1 MRLVAAWLL
10 NLAYVVLL
18 GAVSPVLLYRS
29 ITQGKYRS
37 GWSQKFWGN
46 VPDWPA
52 SIGLTSMHAG
62 DRQRLPRFWFHAVS
76 VGEVLLLQ
84 SIIPEIK
91 RRQPLAEILIS
102 TTTTTGQAVAR
113 EKFPDCRLIDFPLD
127 FSWAVNRAIRR
138 VRPTQIV
145 LVELELWPN
154 FVMAAK
160 SSGIPLAIINA
171 RLSAKSFRGYS
182 RFRWLMRPL
191 LESFDTIAVQNA
203 TYASRFESLGADR
216 QRLCVTGSVKYDA
229 VETNRANAR
238 TTALRLAFGIQP
250 GERVF
255 VAGSTQE
262 PEERIAIEVWRQ
274 ARRSHPELRLILVP
288 RHKERFEQVARWVQ
302 NANLPLL
309 RRSHAEASVAA
320 QGESPVLLLDTLGE
334 LAGCWGL
341 ADFAFVGGSLS
352 NRGGQNMIEPAG
364 YGAAV
369 CFGPNTRNFRDI
381 VESLL
386 DRNAACVVRDQEELL
401 ALLESW
407 LKSPQDARDI
417 GRRAQEFVLTQRGA
431 SQRTVD
437 LLVGDAAI
445 KPARAA

>member
-10 NLAYVVLL
+10 NLAYLALL
-18 GAVSPVLLYRS
+18 VAVSPVLVYRS
-29 ITQGKYRS
+29 IRLGKYRS
-37 GWSQKFWGN
+37 GWSQKLWGN

-52 SIGLTSMHAG
+52 SIGADG
-62 DRQRLPRFWFHAVS
+62 QFVPRFWFHAVS

-91 RRQPLAEILIS
+91 RRQPLAEIAIS
-102 TTTTTGQAVAR
+102 TTTATGRAVAH
-113 EKFPDCRLIDFPLD
+113 EKFPDCRLMYFPLD
-127 FSWAVNRAIRR
+127 FSWAVRRAIRR

-160 SSGIPLAIINA
+160 NSGIPLSIINA

-182 RFRWLMRPL
+182 RLKWAMQPL
-191 LESFDTIAVQNA
+191 LESFGMIAVQNA
-203 TYASRFESLGADR
+203 SYAARFVALGADP
-216 QRLCVTGSVKYDA
+216 QRLSVTGSVKYDG

-238 TTALRLAFGIQP
+238 TTELRAAFGIRS

-255 VAGSTQE
+255 VSGSTQE
-262 PEERIAIEVWRQ
+262 PEERIAIEVWQQ
-274 ARRSHPELRLILVP
+274 ARRTHPELRMILVP
-288 RHKERFEQVARWVQ
+288 RHRERFEQVARLVQ
-302 NANLPLL
+302 SLNLPLL
-309 RRSHAEASVAA
+309 RRSQGAELNAA
-320 QGESPVLLLDTLGE
+320 RDDSPVLLLDTLGE

-341 ADFAFVGGSLS
+341 ADFAFVGGSLT

-369 CFGPNTRNFRDI
+369 CFGPNTRNFREI

-386 DRNAACVVRDQEELL
+386 DRNAARVVRDQSELL
-401 ALLESW
+401 TLLESW
-407 LKSPQDARDI
+407 LQSPQDAREM
-417 GRRAQEFVLTQRGA
+417 GQRAQEFVRTQRGA
-431 SQRTVD
+431 AQRTVE
-437 LLVGDAAI
+437 LLVGE
-445 KPARAA
+445 PLLECARAA